1 MKMEETQPLACTPMA
16 KTGHDSPVAYR
27 ERKAA
32 NNQPHD
38 GRGFIDKLSLNRG
51 GVSEATPE
59 AESAS
64 GSNAYCGVT
73 FSACGPFCP

>member
-1 MKMEETQPLACTPMA
+1 MKVEEAQPLVCAPMA

-38 GRGFIDKLSLNRG
+38 GRGFIDKLSLNRS
-51 GVSEATPE
+51 GVSEATRRL
-59 AESAS
+59 ESAS
-64 GSNAYCGVT
+64 GSNAY
-73 FSACGPFCP
+73 